1 MSIEDAKMN
10 QATLTF
16 AEKTLALIA
25 AIRKEVKSLIKER
38 AESKYELQ
46 LSKYLDGG
54 GIPGYIE
61 VPYFYNELKE
71 ELKKNKIP
79 HIECP
84 LKEKFGRMFFIKA
97 EDIEKVRDMYREI
110 LKQRSMVSEISKQEM
125 MELKEGTNIMAVTD
139 LDGVQTQVL
148 REKAEKHMVMIAV
161 DKLPNGKY
169 NVYFE
174 PEKRNEMQ
182 KMIVA
187 MKWELSGMYGH
198 KIREQI
204 QYDIDNKQMIFHF
217 IRSGLNNVCITSA
230 KNTEDTIKIND
241 LGYTLM
247 KENKVLEQISID
259 NPEYEKKLW
268 EAIELIDQPVIL
280 SDIEYAKEEQ
290 EREIIVKSRNERP
303 KLSRAEI
310 EQLKREMQLREL
322 VEKKM
327 SLNNEEQTENLSSF
341 FNHEVSFSEFF
352 EHELVNQENNKEII
366 ENMKAH
372 YKEFVDELDNNKIIE
387 VRVAPSLDRVIL
399 TAEERAKSDRGID
412 EKEKIR

>member
-16 AEKTLALIA
+16 AEKTLALIE
-25 AIRKEVKSLIKER
+25 AIRKEVKSLIKEM
-38 AESKYELQ
+38 ADGIYELQ

-372 YKEFVDELDNNKIIE
+372 YKEFIDELDNNKIIE

>member
-25 AIRKEVKSLIKER
+25 AIRKEVKSLIKEM
-38 AESKYELQ
+38 ADSIYELQ
-46 LSKYLDGG
+46 LSNYLDGG

-169 NVYFE
+169 NIYFE

-241 LGYTLM
+241 LGYSLM

-310 EQLKREMQLREL
+310 KQLKREMQLREL

-327 SLNNEEQTENLSSF
+327 SLNNEEQTENLSDF
-341 FNHEVSFSEFF
+341 FNYEVSFSEFF

-372 YKEFVDELDNNKIIE
+372 YKEFVDELDNNRIIE
-387 VRVAPSLDRVIL
+387 IRVTPSLDRVIL

>member
-25 AIRKEVKSLIKER
+25 AIRKEVKSLIKEM
-38 AESKYELQ
+38 ADSIYELQ
-46 LSKYLDGG
+46 LSNYLDGG

-139 LDGVQTQVL
+139 LDSVQTQVL

-169 NVYFE
+169 NIYFE

-247 KENKVLEQISID
+247 KENKVLQQISID

-310 EQLKREMQLREL
+310 NQLKREMQLREL

-341 FNHEVSFSEFF
+341 FNYEVSFSEFF

-372 YKEFVDELDNNKIIE
+372 YKEFVDELDNNRIIE
-387 VRVAPSLDRVIL
+387 IRVAPSLDRVIL
-399 TAEERAKSDRGID
+399 AAEERAKSDRGID

>member
-25 AIRKEVKSLIKER
+25 AIRKEVKSLIKEM
-38 AESKYELQ
+38 ADSIYELQ
-46 LSKYLDGG
+46 LSNYLDGG

-169 NVYFE
+169 NIYFE

-247 KENKVLEQISID
+247 KENKVLQQISID

-310 EQLKREMQLREL
+310 NQLKREMQLREL

-327 SLNNEEQTENLSSF
+327 SLNNEEQTENLSDF
-341 FNHEVSFSEFF
+341 FNYEVSFSEFF

-372 YKEFVDELDNNKIIE
+372 YKEFVDELDNNRIIE
-387 VRVAPSLDRVIL
+387 IRVAPSLDRVIL

>member
-25 AIRKEVKSLIKER
+25 AIRKEVKSLIKEM
-38 AESKYELQ
+38 ADSIYELQ
-46 LSKYLDGG
+46 LSNYLDGG

-139 LDGVQTQVL
+139 LDSVQTQVL

-169 NVYFE
+169 NIYFE

-241 LGYTLM
+241 LGYSLM

-310 EQLKREMQLREL
+310 NQLKREMQLREL

-327 SLNNEEQTENLSSF
+327 SLNNEEQTENLSDF
-341 FNHEVSFSEFF
+341 FNYEVSFSEFF

-372 YKEFVDELDNNKIIE
+372 YKEFVDELDNNRIIE
-387 VRVAPSLDRVIL
+387 IRVTPSLDRVIL